1 MAGEEQGRIPFA
13 ADLLQERHG
22 RRGVLWIERRRWLVR
37 EDHRRVPDQCPS
49 DRHPLL
55 LPHAQAINPDGRVG
69 DSQSREQRIGDRRVL
84 RGPDSAEEEGDRDVF
99 PRGKSGKQ
107 VVRLEDHA
115 DSVGTNGIPTATPGI
130 GDRFSRKLDLARV
143 GVKQAGGE

>member
-69 DSQSREQRIGDRRVL
+69 DSQSREQRIGDRRESLLL
-84 RGPDSAEEEGDRDVF
+84 RQLLLLTTA
-99 PRGKSGKQ
+99 
-107 VVRLEDHA
+107 
-115 DSVGTNGIPTATPGI
+115 GTGTSTTNYNF
-130 GDRFSRKLDLARV
+130 DK
-143 GVKQAGGE
+143 